1 MDDGSCLPNQHSYNM
16 ILEMFIAIGRVD
28 GAVEVW
34 DGMEK
39 RGFHPGAATYA
50 VMIHGLPCNKGTA
63 EEACSYFLRLV
74 DEGIPPYQATC
85 QVAQA
90 WLAR

>member
-1 MDDGSCLPNQHSYNM
+1 M

-34 DGMEK
+34 DGMGK
-39 RGFHPGAATYA
+39 RGFRCYDPWATLQQ
-50 VMIHGLPCNKGTA
+50 GCNKGTA